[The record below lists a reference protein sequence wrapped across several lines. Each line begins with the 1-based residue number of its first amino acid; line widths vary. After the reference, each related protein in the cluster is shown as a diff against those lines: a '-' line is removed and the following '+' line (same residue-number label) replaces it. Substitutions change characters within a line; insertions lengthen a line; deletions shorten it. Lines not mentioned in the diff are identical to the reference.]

1 MDIAQEIQSRTDM
14 AIKYEEE
21 ETVIGKMNMEL
32 KKRIMKCLVWTAALY
47 AAQTWMLTR
56 IED

>member
-47 AAQTWMLTR
+47 AAETWMLTQ

>member
-1 MDIAQEIQSRTDM
+1 MDIAQEIQSRTEM
-14 AIKYEEE
+14 AIKYV
-21 ETVIGKMNMEL
+21 TVIGKMNMEL

-47 AAQTWMLTR
+47 AAETWMLTQ